1 MLSFVEYLQQREND
15 LDDIAVKYEG
25 FLESDFCGQLNLTES
40 VSLNPQTDAIY
51 QELKKAI
58 ELGKSQHKFPIEVFS
73 DIEIIQKGKKILFKV
88 NAKSNNRKDRMVVLG
103 FISDNLKNNFTVK
116 EYNLN
121 TGANARLDVN
131 RIALVVVKPL
141 ADSEKKTSTAYN
153 LHDYIPTRMPLSM
166 ERVEEG
172 GELVRMYVFKN
183 AETMRR
189 YVLARVDTNPKFN
202 MTQREIIRNAFKI
215 KSVGETIKDLQYD
228 PKLLVSFGEILVPYL
243 ILKGKYQVK
252 VSGEDGT
259 IYNYLNSN
267 ARNRKVC
274 FPSDANYKKIDY
286 FIEYRDSKFEG
297 ESKFFGRVKISAKY
311 GQGHAV
317 NIASLLPKAY
327 EDVIAKNGGSINS
340 NDIFTNLYKIA
351 KENKGI
357 KVPELY
363 WSYYIPKINIE
374 GKTYTGIELY
384 NICKKRAAE
393 NKNLK
398 EDTDNQWQAFN
409 DELKKFIFEKFGD
422 TNLDWKRFESVFPS
436 SISYLLSVRAK
447 NDFYNDK
454 IAQHNLKNVI
464 GDCPYFQVRISS
476 NDAEKGRFNFTMI
489 ETRKFNN
496 IDFHINHSMTDIA
509 MQKGS
514 LGYRIS

>member
-1 MLSFVEYLQQREND
+1 MLSFLEYLQQREND
-15 LDDIAVKYEG
+15 LDDIAVKYDG
-25 FLESDFCGQLNLTES
+25 FLESNIYGQSNLMES
-40 VSLNPQTDAIY
+40 VSLNQQTKAIY
-51 QELKKAI
+51 QELKKTI

-73 DIEIIQKGKKILFKV
+73 DIEIIQHGGKILFKV
-88 NAKSNNRKDRMVVLG
+88 NAKSTNRKDRMVVLK
-103 FISDNLKNNFTVK
+103 FISDHLKNNFTVK
-116 EYNLN
+116 EFNLN

-131 RIALVVVKPL
+131 RLALVVVKPL
-141 ADSEKKTSTAYN
+141 AAAEKKTSTSYN

-172 GELVRMYVFKN
+172 GDMVRMYVFKN
-183 AETMRR
+183 AEEMRR
-189 YVLARVDTNPKFN
+189 YVLARVETNPKFN
-202 MTQREIIRNAFKI
+202 TTQREIIRNAFNM

-252 VSGEDGT
+252 VGGEDGT
-259 IYNYLNSN
+259 IYNYLNAN
-267 ARNRKVC
+267 AKSRRVC
-274 FPSDANYKKIDY
+274 FPESANYKKVDY
-286 FIEYRDSKFEG
+286 FIDYRD
-297 ESKFFGRVKISAKY
+297 SKFFGRVKISAKY

-317 NIASLLPKAY
+317 NIASLLPKSY
-327 EDVIAKNGGSINS
+327 EDVIVKNGGTALNS

-351 KENKGI
+351 KENQRI

-393 NKNLK
+393 NTNPKK
-398 EDTDNQWQAFN
+398 DADNQWKAFD
-409 DELKKFIFEKFGD
+409 DELKKFIFEKFSD
-422 TNLDWKRFESVFPS
+422 TNLDWKRFETVFPS

-489 ETRKFNN
+489 ETSKFNN